1 MPGLINRAN
10 ATRFC
15 RRIGTQ
21 IGILLLAV
29 SLALPAG
36 TAQAQQR
43 ALSLIRDA
51 EIESTIRAYA
61 DPLFRAAG
69 LDPLAIRVLLVNDDS
84 INAFV
89 AGGQRLFI
97 NTGLLMRADTPNQVK
112 GVIAHETGHIAG
124 AHLSRI
130 QDELK
135 NATIEQI
142 IGMLLGAGA
151 AVASGQG
158 GALPAG
164 ALLGNEIAKR
174 SLLKYSRTQESAADQ
189 AGMGFLDATHQS
201 SRGMAEFFE
210 KLEEQEFLLPQNQD
224 PYLLTHPLTTDRV
237 SAVEQ
242 HVSESPYSDAKDPPE
257 DIARHER
264 MIAKLKG
271 YIWPLQR
278 VEQEYPKTD
287 TSIGA
292 RYARAIAYFRVSRM
306 PEALQLMDSL
316 LADIPND
323 PYFLEQ
329 KGQILFENGKLQ
341 EALPFYT
348 AAFNQLPTEP
358 LLGLELAQVEIELEQ
373 PELVKSA
380 IRHLEAVTTIEPRMS
395 RAWYFLSVAYGR
407 DGNLPMSALAQAEQ
421 AMAQGNSDEAWAQ
434 AKRALEGMPT
444 GSPGW
449 IKANDIISEAQM
461 IKDNR

>member
-1 MPGLINRAN
+1 M
-10 ATRFC
+10 RFC
-15 RRIGTQ
+15 RRIGAQLST
-21 IGILLLAV
+21 LTLALSLAV
-29 SLALPAG
+29 PATPAL
-36 TAQAQQR
+36 AQQR
-43 ALSLIRDA
+43 SLSLIRDA
-51 EIESTIRAYA
+51 EIEATVRVYA

-69 LDPLAIRVLLVNDDS
+69 LDPLAVRVLLVNDDS

-151 AVASGQG
+151 AVASGHG
-158 GALPAG
+158 GAVIAG
-164 ALLGNEIAKR
+164 TTLGNEIAKR
-174 SLLKYSRTQESAADQ
+174 SLLKYSRTQEFAADQ
-189 AGMGFLDATHQS
+189 AGMSFLDATNQS
-201 SRGMAEFFE
+201 SRGMMEFFE

-224 PYLLTHPLTTDRV
+224 PYLLTHPLTYDRIA
-237 SAVEQ
+237 SVEQ
-242 HVSESPYSDAKDPPE
+242 HVNESPYSEAKDAPE

-264 MIAKLKG
+264 MVAKLKG
-271 YIWPLQR
+271 YIWPLSR
-278 VEQEYPKTD
+278 VAQEFPQTD
-287 TSIGA
+287 NSIAA
-292 RYARAIAYFRVSRM
+292 RYARAIALYRVSRM
-306 PEALQLMDSL
+306 DEALQQMDSL
-316 LADIPND
+316 LTEVPND

-329 KGQILFENGKLQ
+329 KAQILFENGKLQ
-341 EALPFYT
+341 ESLPLYT

-380 IRHLEAVTTIEPRMS
+380 IRHLEAVTTIEPRNS

-421 AMAQGNSDEAWAQ
+421 AMAQGRSEEAWAQ
-434 AKRALEGMPT
+434 AKRALDGLPT

-461 IKDNR
+461 IKDNK

>member
-10 ATRFC
+10 ATQFW
-15 RRIGTQ
+15 RRIGAWACT
-21 IGILLLAV
+21 LVLTL
-29 SLALPAG
+29 SLALPGGPAL
-36 TAQAQQR
+36 AQQR
-43 ALSLIRDA
+43 PLSLIRDA

-158 GALPAG
+158 GAVVAG
-164 ALLGNEIAKR
+164 TTLGNEIAKR

-201 SRGMAEFFE
+201 SRGMMEFFE

-224 PYLLTHPLTTDRV
+224 PYLLTHPLTSDRV
-237 SAVEQ
+237 AAVEQ
-242 HVSESPYSDAKDPPE
+242 HVGESPYSDTKDSPE
-257 DIARHER
+257 DAARHER
-264 MIAKLKG
+264 MVAKLKG
-271 YIWPLQR
+271 YIWPLSR
-278 VEQEYPKTD
+278 VEQEFPKTD
-287 TSIGA
+287 NSIGA
-292 RYARAIAYFRVSRM
+292 RYARAIALYRVSRM
-306 PEALQLMDSL
+306 PEAIQLMDSL

-329 KGQILFENGKLQ
+329 KAQILFDNGKLQ
-341 EALPFYT
+341 EALPLYT

-358 LLGLELAQVEIELEQ
+358 LLGLEVAQVEIELEQ
-373 PELVKSA
+373 PELTKSA
-380 IRHLEAVTTIEPRMS
+380 IRHLEAVTTIEPRNS

-434 AKRALEGMPT
+434 AKRALEGLPT

-461 IKDNR
+461 IKDNK

>member
-1 MPGLINRAN
+1 MINRAN
-10 ATRFC
+10 ATQVC
-15 RRIGTQ
+15 RRIGAQ
-21 IGILLLAV
+21 IGTLLLAL

-36 TAQAQQR
+36 PALAQQR

-69 LDPLAIRVLLVNDDS
+69 LDPLAIRVLLVNEDS

-97 NTGLLMRADTPNQVK
+97 NTGLLLRADTPNQVK

-151 AVASGQG
+151 AVASGNG
-158 GALPAG
+158 GAVIAG
-164 ALLGNEIAKR
+164 TTLGNEIAKR
-174 SLLKYSRTQESAADQ
+174 SLLQYSRTQEAAADQ

-242 HVSESPYSDAKDPPE
+242 HVSESAYSDAKDPPE

-264 MIAKLKG
+264 MVAKLKG

-278 VEQEYPKTD
+278 VEQEFPKTD

-292 RYARAIAYFRVSRM
+292 RYARAIALFRVSRM

-329 KGQILFENGKLQ
+329 KAQILFENGKLR
-341 EALPFYT
+341 EALPLYT

-358 LLGLELAQVEIELEQ
+358 LLGLEVAQVEIELEE
-373 PELVKSA
+373 PELTKSA
-380 IRHLEAVTTIEPRMS
+380 IRHLEAVTTIEPRNS

-407 DGNLPMSALAQAEQ
+407 DGNLPMSSLAQAEQ

-434 AKRALEGMPT
+434 AKRALEGLPA

-449 IKANDIISEAQM
+449 LKANDIISEAQM
-461 IKDNR
+461 IKANK